1 MAGGSSDCPQGSV
14 SDDAHNNRPGFP
26 LAQDDFSSL
35 LANDFSRSNRATR
48 GSGRSR
54 LADPSLFSDISED
67 LPVSDASVA
76 AGNAQF
82 QDLPRL
88 ECAKRNPAAQNGVDE
103 ARERAFA
110 FSLRPAGEPLA
121 SPRLESADMR
131 RWGRKSNA
139 KVQNAIR
146 IPGVQR
152 VKHA

>member
-1 MAGGSSDCPQGSV
+1 MAGGSSDYPKGSV
-14 SDDAHNNRPGFP
+14 SDDAHFDRPGFP

-35 LANDFSRSNRATR
+35 LSNDFSRSNRATR

-54 LADPSLFSDISED
+54 LAVPSLFSEVSGD
-67 LPVSDASVA
+67 LHVFDASA
-76 AGNAQF
+76 AVGDAQF

-88 ECAKRNPAAQNGVDE
+88 DSAKCNPAAQTGVDQ

-131 RWGRKSNA
+131 RRGRKSNA